1 MTGCVVKYLHIQ
13 NRRYA
18 ANRAGCLTAMDH
30 NGMYTRN
37 KKDGM
42 KLNEIRHSVKWVGFW
57 IGMAAICCG
66 IIWAMLGSKSGLEF
80 AAGYLIELSL
90 SVDNLFVFMS
100 IFLSFGIRE
109 KVQHRVLNWGI
120 IGAIVLRFLFIF
132 FGLKIV
138 NSFSWIL
145 YIFGAILIINGIKMM
160 IGKEEEKDPSD
171 SRIIKGV
178 SRVLPMTDHFE
189 GDRFMVKKNGRHLF
203 TPLFAVL
210 CLVEC
215 SDITIS
221 RFVGTGSVLGID
233 KSADSVFIQHIRDT
247 GTQTD
252 VLRAGASAGALPVCK
267 IRGRHNSDVH
277 GSETGGTDIRFSH
290 IDDCIDLR
298 DLLCDSVQR
307 DNVRDHI
314 GKRREAINHIIE
326 PAEMQRL

>member
-1 MTGCVVKYLHIQ
+1 
-13 NRRYA
+13 
-18 ANRAGCLTAMDH
+18 MDH

-37 KKDGM
+37 KKDGT

-100 IFLSFGIRE
+100 IFLSFGILE

-215 SDITIS
+215 SDII
-221 RFVGTGSVLGID
+221 FAI
-233 KSADSVFIQHIRDT
+233 DSVPAVFSVSTNLLIVYSSNIFAILGLRQMYF
-247 GTQTD
+247 
-252 VLRAGASAGALPVCK
+252 VLEHLQLPVCK

-314 GKRREAINHIIE
+314 GEGREAINHIIE